1 MDTREVQYDIRCNAK
16 SCRMRFKVSGGVWGE
31 TVEFPTTSMVNF
43 MAMLIAESIVSN
55 KAGDTDA

>member
-16 SCRMRFKVSGGVWGE
+16 SCRMRVKASDGKWSASG
-31 TVEFPTTSMVNF
+31 EFPVSSMVNF

-55 KAGDTDA
+55 KPGVQ